1 MVQADTLTPA
11 PEGFPGLAL
20 EQAGKGAFGHAE
32 ARAPFADR
40 FRGVRLIEEGGAQGD
55 EAAIAGHGE
64 GKAYFGEQGELVE
77 QDGNHPGHW
86 AGLLIVAG
94 LRGEGVDEFADEGR
108 NLHGVVTLKT
118 GAGRQDMRHDV
129 QGIVHGRLRDVPFM
143 GQPGR
148 DPHGPLRRRGIV
160 AEFGTDD
167 HVSGAHERQ
176 FAPVL
181 MPVQIAPRTRFERVV
196 EPEHRTRQPD
206 ERDIVAFDLGEPV
219 GFHGRFV
226 SMP

>member
-1 MVQADTLTPA
+1 MVNYRYLGNS
-11 PEGFPGLAL
+11 GFKISEITYGNWVT
-20 EQAGKGAFGHAE
+20 HASQ
-32 ARAPFADR
+32 
-40 FRGVRLIEEGGAQGD
+40 VGD

-64 GKAYFGEQGELVE
+64 GKAHFGEQGELVE
-77 QDGNHPGHW
+77 QDGNHPGHG

-94 LRGEGVDEFADEGR
+94 LRGECVDEFADEGR
-108 NLHGVVTLKT
+108 DLHGVVALKP

-148 DPHGPLRRRGIV
+148 DPYGPLRRRGIV

-181 MPVQIAPRTRFERVV
+181 MQVQIAPRTRFERVDSAA
-196 EPEHRTRQPD
+196 R
-206 ERDIVAFDLGEPV
+206 ERW
-219 GFHGRFV
+219 
-226 SMP
+226 